1 MVGKSGE
8 HKNDEP
14 LVIDQADK
22 TGKAKKNNAITS
34 IMERYAIL
42 GATGIVIIV
51 FGVLSPSTFLSGMNF
66 ATILG
71 SQAVLV
77 VLTLGL
83 LIPMTSGDMDLS
95 VASVLTLST
104 MMLGVLNAQHGIPIV
119 VAILAALAM
128 GVVVGALNGAFTIL
142 FEIDPFI
149 VTLGIGTVLNGI
161 VLLISNSMTISGIS
175 PGLVNLVVVKRFLG
189 IPLEFYYGLLLTA
202 FVWYL
207 FDFTSFGR
215 RILFVGRG
223 RNVARLSGIRVNRL
237 RWINLMLSG
246 LFSAFAGIL
255 YAGTTGAADPT
266 SGLSYLL
273 PAFAGVFLGS
283 TSIVPGRFN
292 PWGSFFAVYFLVIG
306 ITGLTILGVQTY
318 VQHLF
323 YGGAL
328 IIAVVFSQL
337 ARKRQEQK
345 SKING

>member
-1 MVGKSGE
+1 MVEKSM
-8 HKNDEP
+8 KQTNDEP
-14 LVIDQADK
+14 VINKECK
-22 TGKAKKNNAITS
+22 TPNAKKSNVITS
-34 IMERYAIL
+34 AIERYAIL

-51 FGVLSPSTFLSGMNF
+51 FGILAPSTFLTGMNF

-95 VASVLTLST
+95 IASVLTLSA
-104 MMLGVLNAQHGIPIV
+104 MMLGVLNAQLHVPIV

-128 GVVVGALNGAFTIL
+128 GVLVGVVNGAFTIL
-142 FEIDPFI
+142 FDIDPFI
-149 VTLGIGTVLNGI
+149 VTLGVGTVLNGI
-161 VLLISNSMTISGIS
+161 VLLISDSMTISGIS
-175 PGLVNLVVVKRFLG
+175 PGLVNLVVVKRLLG
-189 IPLEFYYGLLLTA
+189 IPLEFYYGLILTA

-207 FDFTSFGR
+207 YDFTSFGR

-223 RNVARLSGIRVNRL
+223 RNVARLSGIRVNKL

-266 SGLSYLL
+266 SGLSYML

-306 ITGLTILGVQTY
+306 ITGLTILGLQTY

-328 IIAVVFSQL
+328 IIAVVFSHI

-345 SKING
+345 TKING

>member
-1 MVGKSGE
+1 MAEKTTE
-8 HKNDEP
+8 LKNDEATVVNHEHNTP
-14 LVIDQADK
+14 N
-22 TGKAKKNNAITS
+22 AKRSNVVTS
-34 IMERYAIL
+34 FIERYAIL
-42 GATGIVIIV
+42 GATGIVIII
-51 FGVLSPSTFLSGMNF
+51 FGILAPSTFLSGMNF

-95 VASVLTLST
+95 IASVLTLST
-104 MMLGVLNAQHGIPIV
+104 MMLGVLNAQHHVPIFI
-119 VAILAALAM
+119 AIMAALAM

-142 FEIDPFI
+142 FDIDPFI

-161 VLLISNSMTISGIS
+161 VLFISDSMTISGIS

-189 IPLEFYYGLLLTA
+189 IPLEFYYGLILTA

-215 RILFVGRG
+215 RILFAGRG
-223 RNVARLSGIRVNRL
+223 RNVARLSGIRVNKL

-266 SGLSYLL
+266 SGLSYML

-283 TSIVPGRFN
+283 TSIIPGRFN

-306 ITGLTILGVQTY
+306 ITGLTILGLQTY

-328 IIAVVFSQL
+328 IIAVVFSQI

-345 SKING
+345 SKMNS

>member
-1 MVGKSGE
+1 MAEKSME
-8 HKNDEP
+8 QKNDEP
-14 LVIDQADK
+14 VINNECK
-22 TGKAKKNNAITS
+22 TPNAKKSNVITS
-34 IMERYAIL
+34 AIERYAIL

-51 FGVLSPSTFLSGMNF
+51 FGILAPSTFLTGMNF

-95 VASVLTLST
+95 IASVLTLST
-104 MMLGVLNAQHGIPIV
+104 MMLGVLNAQLHVPIV

-128 GVVVGALNGAFTIL
+128 GVLVGVVNGAFTIL
-142 FEIDPFI
+142 FDIDPFI
-149 VTLGIGTVLNGI
+149 VTLGVGTVLNGI
-161 VLLISNSMTISGIS
+161 VLLISDSMTISGIS

-189 IPLEFYYGLLLTA
+189 IPLEFYYGLILTA

-223 RNVARLSGIRVNRL
+223 RNVARLSGIRVNKL

-266 SGLSYLL
+266 SGLSYML

-283 TSIVPGRFN
+283 TSIIPGRFN

-306 ITGLTILGVQTY
+306 ITGLTILGLQTY

-328 IIAVVFSQL
+328 IIAVVFSQI

-345 SKING
+345 TKINS